1 MSLDVWVLK
10 KVWALKLASL
20 LKMAL
25 LVVVGA
31 GVTACATAPMQSTST
46 SGVYHEGQSSSPGQV
61 TPPGQTPATVSRPQ
75 PAPAAPAYY
84 RPPETNNAAAAL
96 LRDANIALANHDL
109 SRAVSAAERAQR
121 VAPRD
126 PSVYLTLSRIR
137 CVQGSYG
144 QCEQLARKALSLQP
158 SLMQREEAQRLIAR
172 AKTAE

>member
-1 MSLDVWVLK
+1 MSLDSWMPRRLQ
-10 KVWALKLASL
+10 AP
-20 LKMAL
+20 KML
-25 LVVVGA
+25 LVVFVSLLA
-31 GVTACATAPMQSTST
+31 TACATAPLQSSSTSDVYRQGESLPSTST
-46 SGVYHEGQSSSPGQV
+46 SSGQM
-61 TPPGQTPATVSRPQ
+61 PASMNRPQ
-75 PAPAAPAYY
+75 PTPSTPVYV

-96 LRDANIALANHDL
+96 LRDANVALANNDL
-109 SRAVSAAERAQR
+109 NRAVSNAERAQR

-158 SLMQREEAQRLIAR
+158 SLGQREEAQRLIAR

>member
-1 MSLDVWVLK
+1 MSLDARMPCPPSASKMVL
-10 KVWALKLASL
+10 VIFVSL
-20 LKMAL
+20 LA
-25 LVVVGA
+25 
-31 GVTACATAPMQSTST
+31 TACANAPL
-46 SGVYHEGQSSSPGQV
+46 QSSSTSDVYRPGESLPS
-61 TPPGQTPATVSRPQ
+61 TSIPAGQTPASMNRPQ
-75 PAPAAPAYY
+75 PTPSIPVYV
-84 RPPETNNAAAAL
+84 RPRETNNAAAAL
-96 LRDANIALANHDL
+96 LRDANVALANNDL
-109 SRAVSAAERAQR
+109 MRAVSNAERAQR